1 MLEDG
6 LRNIN
11 AFQQRP
17 MWTFDI
23 QCLKHAFQ
31 PVELT
36 LHSVS
41 LQLLPHLSVQE
52 RKLRAT
58 VFSLQCLPRPWGVEL
73 HGELYPQWSGYLIVA
88 VLFSLHSCYNLF
100 SVLWPRSGARCPTH
114 CLHADRKKTGSG
126 AATGVGSS
134 LSLWGGFIETLRH
147 KEYYLLVL
155 VSVCLMVGKN

>member
-41 LQLLPHLSVQE
+41 LQLLPHLVQK

-58 VFSLQCLPRPWGVEL
+58 VFSLQCLPRPWGEEL

-114 CLHADRKKTGSG
+114 CLHADRKKNRQRGSDRCWVLAESVG
-126 AATGVGSS
+126 WIHWDAAAQRI
-134 LSLWGGFIETLRH
+134 LSFSI
-147 KEYYLLVL
+147 
-155 VSVCLMVGKN
+155 SVCVLNGG